1 MDAIATTQKVQDVG
15 GVATE
20 LCIMQFADRFFVVVT
35 QLNKPGTLVRPAPPC
50 RALAHNPAVQRLGWP
65 CQLPAASCL
74 PSPRA
79 AASSSS
85 SSGSGRSGRG
95 GGGGGGKRWRRRF
108 IAQIAHS
115 APSASCAPLCQ
126 IRAQLEQGP
135 DGVSAF
141 GVSTLMGRRDDEML
155 EVFARRLIEDI
166 SGSAGGAGKQLL
178 LAIGLQQGTPE
189 RSGAD
194 FRGLLQLVLDN
205 KVW

>member
-35 QLNKPGTLVRPAPPC
+35 QLNKPGTLVRPAPP
-50 RALAHNPAVQRLGWP
+50 RPAAHSLPVQLCSGSAGP
-65 CQLPAASCL
+65 ASCL

-79 AASSSS
+79 AGSSS
-85 SSGSGRSGRG
+85 SSGGGSLRS
-95 GGGGGGKRWRRRF
+95 
-108 IAQIAHS
+108 IAHS
-115 APSASCAPLCQ
+115 SPSASCALLCQ

-178 LAIGLQQGTPE
+178 LAIGLQQGTSE

-194 FRGLLQLVLDN
+194 FRGLLQLVLDH